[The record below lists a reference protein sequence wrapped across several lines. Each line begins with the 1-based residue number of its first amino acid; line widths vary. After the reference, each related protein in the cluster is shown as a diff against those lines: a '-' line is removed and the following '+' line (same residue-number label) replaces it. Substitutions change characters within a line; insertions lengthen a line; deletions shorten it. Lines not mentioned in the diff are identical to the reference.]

1 MDRLISRAR
10 RARCGTGFTLLEVV
24 VAMGILATG
33 ILGVTAAQLYAMRG
47 GSTGRHTT
55 DAASIAHSQMEQFQ
69 RMNFTDAALN
79 QTAGWVAGTLV
90 AGGQIQTT
98 VQANPAA
105 QVEETYTIR
114 YRVTDITPG
123 QLKAVDVQV
132 TWNEPTRPN
141 RSLIISTVLHNDPR
155 TSS

>member
-1 MDRLISRAR
+1 MDQLISSAR
-10 RARCGTGFTLLEVV
+10 PASRRSGFTLLEVV

-33 ILGVTAAQLYAMRG
+33 LLAVTAAQIYAMRG

-55 DAASIAHSQMEQFQ
+55 DAASIAHSQIEQFQ

-79 QTAGWVAGTLV
+79 QTAGWIAGTLV

-105 QVEETYTIR
+105 LVEETYTIQ
-114 YRVTDITPG
+114 YRVTDVTPG
-123 QLKAVDVQV
+123 QLKAVDVRV

-141 RSLIISTVLHNDPR
+141 RTMIISTVLHNDPR

>member
-1 MDRLISRAR
+1 MDRLISRKR
-10 RARCGTGFTLLEVV
+10 RAARGAGFTLLEVV

-33 ILGVTAAQLYAMRG
+33 ILGVTAAQIYAMRG

-55 DAASIAHSQMEQFQ
+55 DAAAIAHSQMDQFQ
-69 RMNFTDAALN
+69 RMNFTDPALN

-90 AGGQIQTT
+90 AGGQIQTQ

-105 QVEETYTIR
+105 EVEETYTVQ
-114 YRVTDITPG
+114 YRVTDVTPG

-132 TWNEPTRPN
+132 NWNEPTRPN
-141 RSLIISTVLHNDPR
+141 RNFVLSTVLHNEPR

>member
-1 MDRLISRAR
+1 MDRLISRKR
-10 RARCGTGFTLLEVV
+10 RARLGAGFTLLEVV

-33 ILGVTAAQLYAMRG
+33 ILGVTAAQVYAMHG

-55 DAASIAHSQMEQFQ
+55 DAAAIAHSQMEQLQ
-69 RMNFTDAALN
+69 RMTFTDAALA

-90 AGGQIQTT
+90 AGGQVQTQ

-105 QVEETYTIR
+105 QIEETYTIQ
-114 YRVTDITPG
+114 YRVTDVTPG
-123 QLKAVDVQV
+123 QLKAVDVRV
-132 TWNEPTRPN
+132 NWNEPARPN
-141 RSLIISTVLHNDPR
+141 RTFIISTVLHNEPR